1 MEIALAER
9 RQPTDAHREEKRMQ
23 VEDYMHTVV
32 ITVTPE
38 DRVSTAGQRLRGHRI
53 RHLPVV
59 TGGNTLV
66 GVITDRDIRQAG
78 ASDAPRMAAHE
89 LTYLLEK
96 MTVQEL
102 MTRQVVTVSRQT
114 PMAEAAQIFLT
125 QRFGCLPV
133 VRADH
138 TLEGII
144 TVTDLLRAYVD
155 RPEFLWGNSAPT
167 SAPPAPPEAK
177 RGRLVGAMM
186 QTVVVTGTP
195 DMSLAEAQRLMRA
208 ERIRHLPVVS
218 GTRLVGI
225 VTDRDL
231 RDATPS
237 PATTL
242 SRGEIAYQ
250 LNTTPLKTCMTTDV
264 VWINPDMDMVPAAR
278 ILLDRAFGCL
288 PVVEDGALVG
298 VVTEI
303 DCLRAFLSL
312 Q

>member
-1 MEIALAER
+1 M
-9 RQPTDAHREEKRMQ
+9 K
-23 VEDYMHTVV
+23 VEDYMHTTP
-32 ITVTPE
+32 ITVRPE
-38 DRVSTAGQRLRGHRI
+38 ELVSTAHQRLRGHRM

-59 TGGNTLV
+59 TGDKTLV

-78 ASDAPRMAAHE
+78 ASDEPQMAEHE

-102 MTRQVVTVSRQT
+102 MTRQVVTVRRET
-114 PMAEAAQIFLT
+114 PIAEAAQIFLA
-125 QRFGCLPV
+125 QQFGCLPV

-144 TVTDLLRAYVD
+144 TVTDLLRAYIE
-155 RPEFLWGNSAPT
+155 RPEYLWVWGGSAP
-167 SAPPAPPEAK
+167 AMAQQAQPETE
-177 RGRLVGAMM
+177 RVRQVRAMM
-186 QTVVVTGTP
+186 QTAVVTATP
-195 DMSLAEAQRLMRA
+195 DMSLAEAQRRMRA
-208 ERIRHLPVVS
+208 QRIRHLPVVS

-250 LNTTPLKTCMTTDV
+250 MDTIPIKTCMTREV
-264 VWINPDMDMVPAAR
+264 VSISPDMDMAQAAR
-278 ILLDRAFGCL
+278 ILLERTFGCL
-288 PVVEDGALVG
+288 PVVEHSALVG

-303 DCLRAFLSL
+303 DCLRALLLSTGA
-312 Q
+312 